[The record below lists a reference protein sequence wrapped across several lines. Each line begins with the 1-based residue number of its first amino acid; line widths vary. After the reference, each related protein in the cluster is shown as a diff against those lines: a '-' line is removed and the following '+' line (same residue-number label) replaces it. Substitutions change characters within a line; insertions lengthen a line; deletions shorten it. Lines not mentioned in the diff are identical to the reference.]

1 MGVGGER
8 NSSFGIVIALALA
21 GLVHG
26 GCAAS
31 LGAQALPPRVY
42 SVAELRED
50 FGVLRRALV
59 DGDPGVYRYTPPGA
73 MRRAFDSTLMLLD
86 ARMTAVQFFGVVAP
100 VVALIRD
107 GHANVRLPDTTL
119 ANWRAGELFLPFV
132 VHVRHGRVVVFRDLS
147 DGRDQAAGGTIESVN
162 GLPADR
168 LVALFLRATTGDG
181 DVRSSRELDISGLT
195 FAENVNLL
203 AGLRAPFTVTI
214 RPRGAARVTV
224 LHFPGSA
231 RDALRD
237 AWRARS
243 PGDIELRTARPPTEF
258 RLLDSARVA
267 ILTIPGWGSS
277 QADADQRDLRGTFT
291 RAFATMRDSGTR
303 ALIIDVRN
311 NGGGED
317 EPARVLFS
325 YIAQHPFRWYD
336 RIIVNDTS
344 RYSFAKYIV
353 EPDSFGPDML
363 RRRADGRYDLVG
375 ESSLGRVFQP
385 AGLSFGGAVFALMN
399 GGSFSTSTEF
409 VAHLKASRRATL
421 IGEESGGAFQGNNSG
436 FEPVLALPNT
446 GLKLRLPLASYYMAV
461 SGYGGDRRGVMPD
474 VALSPT
480 VQDEQGG
487 ADPVLDAAL
496 AIARRC
502 VRRSCRVGE

>member
-1 MGVGGER
+1 
-8 NSSFGIVIALALA
+8 
-21 GLVHG
+21 
-26 GCAAS
+26 
-31 LGAQALPPRVY
+31 
-42 SVAELRED
+42 
-50 FGVLRRALV
+50 
-59 DGDPGVYRYTPPGA
+59 
-73 MRRAFDSTLMLLD
+73 MRLD
-86 ARMTAVQFFGVVAP
+86 TRMTAVQFFGIVAP

-107 GHANVRLPDTTL
+107 GHANVRLPDATL

-147 DGRDQAAGGTIESVN
+147 DGRDQAAGGTAAGGTTVGGTIESVN
-162 GLPADR
+162 GMPADR

-214 RPRGAARVTV
+214 RPPGAAHVIQ

-231 RDALRD
+231 REALRD
-237 AWRARS
+237 AWQARY

-258 RLLDSARVA
+258 SLLDSARVA

-277 QADADQRDLRGTFT
+277 QADADKRDLRGTFT

-325 YIAQHPFRWYD
+325 YIAQRPFRWYD

-344 RYSFAKYIV
+344 RYAFAKYIV
-353 EPDSFGPDML
+353 EPDSFDPGML

-375 ESSLGRVFQP
+375 EPSLGRIFQP
-385 AGLSFGGAVFALMN
+385 AEQSFGGAVFALMN

-409 VAHLKASRRATL
+409 VAQLKASRRATL

-446 GLKLRLPLASYYMAV
+446 GLRLRLPLASYYMAV
-461 SGYGGDRRGVMPD
+461 SGHGGDRRGVMPD

-480 VQDEQGG
+480 VQEEQGG
-487 ADPVLDAAL
+487 ADPVLGAAL